1 MNSADLQKLIE
12 PIAKNLEAIG
22 DARTRIVEGLENTF
36 DGDGSFDFTW
46 LFAKD
51 WAIDTRRKDGQFML
65 FAKDREPVWL
75 QDRVS
80 DEEARRVADVWREI
94 HPAYVFAKGYRI
106 AGFGTQRFI
115 AVLRADN
122 ERKE

>member
-12 PIAKNLEAIG
+12 TIAKNLEAIG
-22 DARTRIVEGLENTF
+22 DARTRIVEVLENTF
-36 DGDGSFDFTW
+36 DGDGNFDFTW

-51 WAIDTRRKDGQFML
+51 WAIDMRRKDGQFIL
-65 FAKDREPVWL
+65 FAKDRESVWL

-80 DEEARRVADVWREI
+80 DEEARRVAAVWREI

-106 AGFGTQRFI
+106 VGSGSQPFI
-115 AVLRADN
+115 AVLRTDN
-122 ERKE
+122 EKKE